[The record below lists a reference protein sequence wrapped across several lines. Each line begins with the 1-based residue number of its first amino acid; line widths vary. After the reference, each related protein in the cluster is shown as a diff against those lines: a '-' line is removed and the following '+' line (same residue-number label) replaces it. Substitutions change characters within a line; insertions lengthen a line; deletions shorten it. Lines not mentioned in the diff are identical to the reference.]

1 MQEIALTKLDQDVNM
16 AIVDRQRQV
25 KELTQKLLHLAS
37 IKHDLTTK
45 LNFINTKQTDSN
57 TILLDQI
64 EQISKELYS
73 LKQTV
78 HAKLSDFQ

>member
-1 MQEIALTKLDQDVNM
+1 VE
-16 AIVDRQRQV
+16 
-25 KELTQKLLHLAS
+25 ELTQKLLHLAS
-37 IKHDLTTK
+37 FKHDLTTK
-45 LNFINTKQTDSN
+45 LNFINNKQTDNN